1 MNVLVNKSPKLKR
14 FLLIPMCI
22 IELFALLM
30 GWVIAFIHK
39 PTAKSWTDW
48 CIKNFPDADWYL
60 S

>member
-1 MNVLVNKSPKLKR
+1 MKKI
-14 FLLIPMCI
+14 LLIPMSV

-39 PTAKSWTDW
+39 PTARLWTDW
-48 CIKNFPDADWYL
+48 CIKNFPDVDWYL